1 MMNLD
6 LYLPIY
12 KILNKYQNQHLSK
25 EFIFQECIF
34 LLQKYKH
41 DKLEFNDDFQKYFLL
56 HILTISCRFGNI
68 EVNEDENHNIDSLA
82 LLSNKICN
90 QKTSFYDYS
99 DNEMDSQQESYEES
113 NNSDNED
120 TLFNEVESD
129 DSSDEEEDDDSD
141 EDYEPEEEDDND
153 SDEDY
158 DPDEGDNDSDEDYV
172 PDEKEEDD
180 DSDEDYVP
188 EEESDNDSDEDYV
201 PEEEDDDN
209 SDEDYDS
216 EEDDDDNSDKE
227 LYDTN
232 YELNYYDNKDIIEF
246 GLENI
251 NKNIFIKQILS
262 LKDHHGNN
270 FMHMLFKYNNKNL
283 IDEFMNKNNTYL
295 LCEKNNEGLTPI
307 DYMSNKI
314 LKLLLKKNI
323 EKSEYIEIEMNNI
336 ACKNDNNINN
346 LNNKIDYTHLQ
357 MNIFGFLLLCLSFK
371 IYFI

>member
-1 MMNLD
+1 MNLD

-56 HILTISCRFGNI
+56 HILTMSSRFKNI
-68 EVNEDENHNIDSLA
+68 EVNEDENHNIDSLS
-82 LLSNKICN
+82 LLSNKISN
-90 QKTSFYDYS
+90 QKTSFSDYF
-99 DNEMDSQQESYEES
+99 DNEMDLQEESYEES

-129 DSSDEEEDDDSD
+129 DSFDEEEDDDSD
-141 EDYEPEEEDDND
+141 EDYEPEEED
-153 SDEDY
+153 
-158 DPDEGDNDSDEDYV
+158 
-172 PDEKEEDD
+172 
-180 DSDEDYVP
+180 
-188 EEESDNDSDEDYV
+188 DNDSDEDYV

-227 LYDTN
+227 LDDTN

-251 NKNIFIKQILS
+251 NKSIFIKQILS

>member
-1 MMNLD
+1 MNLD

-129 DSSDEEEDDDSD
+129 DSSDEEEDD
-141 EDYEPEEEDDND
+141 N
-153 SDEDY
+153 
-158 DPDEGDNDSDEDYV
+158 SDEDYV
-172 PDEKEEDD
+172 PDEEEDD

-188 EEESDNDSDEDYV
+188 DEEDDDSDEDYV
-201 PEEEDDDN
+201 PDEEEDDD
-209 SDEDYDS
+209 SDEDYVPDEE
-216 EEDDDDNSDKE
+216 EEDDDSDEDYVPDEEEDDNSDEE
-227 LYDTN
+227 LDDNN
-232 YELNYYDNKDIIEF
+232 YELNYYDNRDIIEF

-262 LKDHHGNN
+262 LKDHRGNN

-323 EKSEYIEIEMNNI
+323 EKLEYIEIEMNNI